1 MELGLTP
8 DTVQDFIEGIFSQ
21 LNDMLDRL
29 EATESQEVAVL
40 EAELYLR
47 GAQALFSS
55 AVEKKKEA
63 QAYPKRPEAALVH
76 MEAQFESAY
85 AHMAQLRDRY
95 SGSWS
100 YLQ

>member
-1 MELGLTP
+1 MELDLTP
-8 DTVQDFIEGIFSQ
+8 DAVQDFIEGIFNQ
-21 LNDMLDRL
+21 LDDMLDML

-47 GAQALFSS
+47 GAQALFIS

-63 QAYPKRPEAALVH
+63 LAFHERPGAALVR
-76 MEAQFESAY
+76 MEAQFEGAY
-85 AHMAQLRDRY
+85 AQMAQLRDRY

-100 YLQ
+100 YLH